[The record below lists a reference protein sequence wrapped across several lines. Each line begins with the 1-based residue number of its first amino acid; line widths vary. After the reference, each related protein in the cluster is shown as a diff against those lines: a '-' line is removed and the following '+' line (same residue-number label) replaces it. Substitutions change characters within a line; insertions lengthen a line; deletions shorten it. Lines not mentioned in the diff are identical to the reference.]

1 MSPVEIAAWVGDH
14 PRGALAASLYAL
26 PDERRLEGAHAA
38 RAAGCW
44 LHADLILR
52 PSRGHPDRL
61 RNVGVT
67 AEQVRAVAAALPG
80 APIDLHLILL
90 QEPPP
95 EVWQP
100 RVTALVAELLQVGPA
115 RISTSP
121 RVLAHLD
128 ETLPALAG
136 VQRWHELWPGLEP
149 TPAVD
154 GHLLMLIEPGTKQAA
169 DPRRIAAIEGL
180 ATGAPVGVDGGV
192 TREVAAQVVAGGGSY
207 VVVGRALFQRRK
219 QD

>member
-1 MSPVEIAAWVGDH
+1 MSPVEIAAWVDDH
-14 PRGALAASLYAL
+14 PRGTLAASLYAL

-52 PSRGHPDRL
+52 PSRSHPGRL
-61 RNVGVT
+61 RNVGVA
-67 AEQVRAVAAALPG
+67 AEQLRAVAAALPG
-80 APIDLHLILL
+80 APLDLHLILL
-90 QEPPP
+90 QDPPP
-95 EVWQP
+95 EVWRPQI
-100 RVTALVAELLQVGPA
+100 TALVGELLEIGPA

-121 RVLAHLD
+121 RLLAHLD
-128 ETLPALAG
+128 KTLPGLAG
-136 VQRWHELWPGLEP
+136 LQRWHELWPGLEP

-169 DPRRIAAIEGL
+169 DPERIASIDGL
-180 ATGAPVGVDGGV
+180 ATAGPVGVDGGV
-192 TREVAAQVVAGGGSY
+192 TREVAARVVAGGASY

-219 QD
+219 HA

>member
-1 MSPVEIAAWVGDH
+1 MNSVEIAAWAGDH
-14 PRGALAASLYAL
+14 PSGALAASLYAL

-52 PSRGHPDRL
+52 PSRSEPGRL
-61 RNVGVT
+61 RNVGVA

-90 QEPPP
+90 QDPPP

-100 RVTALVAELLQVGPA
+100 QVTALVADLLEAGPT

-121 RVLAHLD
+121 RLLAHLD
-128 ETLPALAG
+128 EALPALAG
-136 VQRWHELWPGLEP
+136 LQRWHELWPGLAP

-169 DPRRIAAIEGL
+169 DPGRIAAIDRL
-180 ATGAPVGVDGGV
+180 AAGGPVGVDGGV
-192 TREVAAQVVAGGGSY
+192 TREVAAKAVAGGAGY
-207 VVVGRALFQRRK
+207 VVVGRALFQRHK
-219 QD
+219 PA